1 MASPLSGFITPASSF
16 IKVDLPAPFA
26 PRMPINSPPVAEK
39 EQSINALLL
48 E

>member
-26 PRMPINSPPVAEK
+26 PRMPIISPPAAEK